1 LLFKLLHIRIQELD
15 RFWLNQTTN
24 SSNIQPRTATPAQF
38 IYSANPAS
46 TAEVLQYTERK
57 AGTRIMI
64 WGKTEVDFISGT
76 SISIYARKNTS
87 SLLSIRITP
96 D

>member
-1 LLFKLLHIRIQELD
+1 
-15 RFWLNQTTN
+15 
-24 SSNIQPRTATPAQF
+24 
-38 IYSANPAS
+38 
-46 TAEVLQYTERK
+46 
-57 AGTRIMI
+57 MI